1 VKTEPPQPPGRTEQP
16 AQVRTEP
23 SQPAQPVDNRA
34 AIQQALNRY
43 AAAHASLSA
52 AQVASIWRTLDAQQ
66 IQSLD
71 NGFRQQNSHR
81 VSLSNCA
88 IKDSGDRATAQCTL
102 RREIAFKN
110 GQRFDR
116 SNTATF
122 DLEKRGND
130 WVIKGVNARD

>member
-1 VKTEPPQPPGRTEQP
+1 VKPEQPTLRSEQP
-16 AQVRTEP
+16 AQVRRE
-23 SQPAQPVDNRA
+23 PAQPPAQTVDSRG

-52 AQVASIWRTLDAQQ
+52 AQVASVWRTMNPKQM
-66 IQSLD
+66 QSLD
-71 NGFRQQNSHR
+71 NGFRQQNSHS
-81 VSLSNCA
+81 VSLSNCSV
-88 IKDSGDRATAQCTL
+88 KENGDRATAQCTM

-116 SNTATF
+116 SNAATF

-130 WVIKGVNARD
+130 WVIIGVNARD